1 MCLAIEFQTLLQELV
16 LFLLVEELS
25 SVILEKLEQG
35 LKEGLKAAVQ
45 EVEEQF
51 GQPGGLK
58 SKLEGLEPRLL
69 DESLIHDLVGMFI
82 GAVLSMIDLTISWLL
97 FLFFAFTFKTT
108 ILSLS

>member
-16 LFLLVEELS
+16 LFLLVEEVS

-51 GQPGGLK
+51 GQQSGGLK

-69 DESLIHDLVGMFI
+69 MPDESLIHDFVGMFI
-82 GAVLSMIDLTISWLL
+82 GAVLSMICLTISCFLL
-97 FLFFAFTFKTT
+97 FL
-108 ILSLS
+108 L